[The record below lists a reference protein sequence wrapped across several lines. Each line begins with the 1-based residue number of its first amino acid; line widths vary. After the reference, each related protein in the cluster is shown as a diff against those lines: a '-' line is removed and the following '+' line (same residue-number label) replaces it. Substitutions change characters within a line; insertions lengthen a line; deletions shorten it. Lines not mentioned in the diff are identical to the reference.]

1 MLRFDDLISISN
13 RHHFNSYPVLFESR
27 KKKLFCYNLERKS
40 IAAQN
45 DYSNHFHYPFSQP
58 PNIESK
64 FRICGPQFNF
74 YFAVSTFNS
83 GILKKHFLSLFRF
96 LSERLSAVLFG
107 LVVCREF
114 HLNFILIILK
124 CVRHSES
131 TILWVCF
138 LLCFF
143 RVKERLFVF
152 VRTFNSIMPACTVEM
167 EVTTREK
174 KN

>member
-1 MLRFDDLISISN
+1 MKQKKLCKFQYRMLRFDDLIIISN

-27 KKKLFCYNLERKS
+27 KKKLFCYNFERKS

-83 GILKKHFLSLFRF
+83 GILKKHFLSLSSVFF
-96 LSERLSAVLFG
+96 LKDF
-107 LVVCREF
+107 
-114 HLNFILIILK
+114 
-124 CVRHSES
+124 
-131 TILWVCF
+131 
-138 LLCFF
+138 
-143 RVKERLFVF
+143 RLFCLGLLF
-152 VRTFNSIMPACTVEM
+152 VVSFTLILF
-167 EVTTREK
+167 
-174 KN
+174 

>member
-1 MLRFDDLISISN
+1 MKQKKLCKFQYRMLRFDDLIIISN

-27 KKKLFCYNLERKS
+27 KKKLFCYNFERKS

-83 GILKKHFLSLFRF
+83 GILKKHFLSLSFVFF
-96 LSERLSAVLFG
+96 LKDF
-107 LVVCREF
+107 
-114 HLNFILIILK
+114 
-124 CVRHSES
+124 
-131 TILWVCF
+131 
-138 LLCFF
+138 
-143 RVKERLFVF
+143 RLFCLGLLF
-152 VRTFNSIMPACTVEM
+152 VVSFTLILF
-167 EVTTREK
+167 
-174 KN
+174 